1 MIKAGLLSTIL
12 SLLLLTACD
21 SGNNNSTETNKEDN
35 NKNENTIPAEVKRL
49 YQQVKLYPDSTG
61 LRLRLATSLDSLQSY
76 KEALQQMDSLISK
89 DSLNYGLWYT
99 NGRIAEDAGDTLQA
113 MRSYDRA
120 IRVYPSADAML
131 SLANLYAEQKNE
143 HALIICA
150 NVKRLRLGR
159 EYDAHA
165 AFISGI
171 YNARTRNSAAAF
183 KFFDE
188 CIAND
193 YTYME
198 AYIEKGLLYFDN
210 KQYREALNVFSFAS
224 TVNALDPDPY
234 YWMGRCYEMLNV
246 KDTAI
251 LRFKQSLNLNKY
263 DQATEDALK
272 RLGQ

>member
-1 MIKAGLLSTIL
+1 MIKAGLLTALL

-21 SGNNNSTETNKEDN
+21 SGNNNSTETNKED
-35 NKNENTIPAEVKRL
+35 KDKKENIIPAEVQRL

-61 LRLRLATSLDSLQSY
+61 LRLRLATSLDSIQSY

-113 MRSYDRA
+113 MQSYDRA

-143 HALIICA
+143 RALIICA

-171 YNARTRNSAAAF
+171 YNARTKNSAAAL

-234 YWMGRCYEMLNV
+234 YWMGRCYEMLHV

-251 LRFKQSLNLNKY
+251 LRFKQSLNLSKNDK
-263 DQATEDALK
+263 ATEDALK
-272 RLGQ
+272 RLGE